1 MRLLTSPNF
10 YFRRAWLS
18 CFSGILAGL
27 AAAVFLI
34 TLEWATEARERNPYL
49 IWFLPLA
56 GLFIGLMYVRFAGD
70 ASRGHNLVIDE
81 IHNPKKIVPARM
93 APFVLVGTILT
104 HLFGGS
110 AGREGTAVQMGASL
124 SDQLGRFFKIDQPER
139 KVLLAAGAG
148 AGFGAAIGTP
158 FAGVIFGM
166 EAISIG
172 PLNLFALYECSIS
185 SFIAYWIV
193 HWIGAPHS
201 HFQSFTGESF
211 SFTNVLIAALAGVL
225 FGMAARLFVAVTHFV
240 ESILVRLIPR
250 AEFRPFVGG
259 ILLIV
264 LYNLEGSFRY
274 VGLGISVIQQSIN
287 GIVGFNDPTFKTL
300 FTALTIGS
308 GFKGGEF
315 VPLVFI
321 GATLGSALSFPLP
334 SALAVL
340 SRVGFSAVFAGA
352 SNTPIACSIMAIE
365 LFGASIAPYAI
376 VGCFMSYFVSG
387 STGIYKAQRLVLPK
401 HRRPVE
407 ALQASVERCKNILRK
422 GKRPD

>member
-1 MRLLTSPNF
+1 MRLPNSLNF

-18 CFSGILAGL
+18 CLSGILAGL

-34 TLEWATEARERNPYL
+34 TLAWATDTRERNPYL

-81 IHNPKKIVPARM
+81 IHDPKKIVPARM
-93 APFVLVGTILT
+93 APFVLLGTILT

-124 SDQLGRFFKIDQPER
+124 SDQLGRFFKIDPLER

-172 PLNLFALYECSIS
+172 PLNLFALFECSIS
-185 SFIAYWIV
+185 SFVAYSVV
-193 HWIGAPHS
+193 HLVGAPHS
-201 HFQSFTGESF
+201 HFPAFPGEYF
-211 SFTNVLIAALAGVL
+211 SLTNMLLVVFAGVL
-225 FGMAARLFVAVTHFV
+225 FGLAARLFVAFTHLV
-240 ESILVRLIPR
+240 ESSLARFVPR

-259 ILLIV
+259 ILLIA

-274 VGLGISVIQQSIN
+274 VGLGISVIQQSLD
-287 GIVGFNDPTFKTL
+287 GIVGFNDPTFKTF

-321 GATLGSALSFPLP
+321 GATLGSALSILVPT
-334 SALAVL
+334 SLAVV
-340 SRVGFSAVFAGA
+340 SRVGFAAVFAGA
-352 SNTPIACSIMAIE
+352 SNTPIACSIMAVE
-365 LFGASIAPYAI
+365 LFGVSIAPYAV
-376 VGCFMSYFVSG
+376 VGCFVSYLVSG
-387 STGIYKAQRLVLPK
+387 NSGIYKSQRLFLPK

-407 ALQASVERCKNILRK
+407 AFRASVERCRLILRK